1 MRWRRSHACVI
12 DVWGIIKK
20 SNLRLGSTNVTPAS
34 DAYEVRE
41 NVKFGAIDLV
51 DTLEGK
57 AASAK
62 S

>member
-1 MRWRRSHACVI
+1 MRALLMCGGLSRKVTCGWEAP
-12 DVWGIIKK
+12 D
-20 SNLRLGSTNVTPAS
+20 VTPAS